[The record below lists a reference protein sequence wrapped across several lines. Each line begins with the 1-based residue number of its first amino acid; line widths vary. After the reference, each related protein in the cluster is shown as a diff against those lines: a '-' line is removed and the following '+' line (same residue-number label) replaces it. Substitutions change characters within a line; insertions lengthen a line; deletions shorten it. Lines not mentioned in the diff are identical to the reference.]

1 MRHCLSAGRPVLAFR
16 DPVTACIC
24 SVVTIVLATGLAAC
38 NPFHRGTK
46 LAEEVS
52 LIAVMPI
59 EPVEHASATPTGQ
72 ETSLPPE
79 AGPEVTA
86 AVYGEL
92 SSSSKFRLVPDLA
105 VAQALRRIK
114 PSGDLATRAVAL
126 GKDVAADAV
135 LFGTVSRYVE
145 REGSE
150 FGARR
155 PAAVAFALQ
164 LVSSRS
170 GKILWS
176 GNFDQAQQALSSNL
190 GNWWQ
195 FWRGGPRWFT
205 AQEFTRIGVEHV
217 LKELSRQLG

>member
-1 MRHCLSAGRPVLAFR
+1 MRYSQSAGRLVFAFR
-16 DPVTACIC
+16 GRGTAWIRGA
-24 SVVTIVLATGLAAC
+24 VAILLAAGLAAC

-46 LAEEVS
+46 LAEDVS

-59 EPVEHASATPTGQ
+59 EAVERASATPTGQ

-92 SSSSKFRLVPDLA
+92 SSSPKFRLVPDLT

-145 REGSE
+145 REGGE
-150 FGARR
+150 YGARR
-155 PAAVAFALQ
+155 PAAVSFALQ
-164 LVSSRS
+164 LVSSKS

-176 GNFDQAQQALSSNL
+176 GTFDQTQQALSSNF

-205 AQEFTRIGVEHV
+205 AQEFTRLGVEHV
-217 LKELSRQLG
+217 LKDLSRQLG